1 MCTDIFGANLY
12 NNYLQRRHQDRQ
24 TSAMR
29 DLQGSR
35 SIDNLVGA
43 VNELSGASV
52 CHSVLVETGERSG
65 VSCDGQ
71 TGNCHFVRGL
81 LSVYF
86 LLTMTKA
93 ERTSRVLHSCSSD
106 ILIRSFCLL
115 VNAFI
120 AGVFR
125 PDGGQVTSLEH
136 SPRDFL
142 PVEKS
147 YQEPT
152 LSTSNVLRAVQTIFS
167 KEGLPVG

>member
-65 VSCDGQ
+65 MSCDGQ
-71 TGNCHFVRGL
+71 TGNCHFVSGL
-81 LSVYF
+81 LSVNF

-93 ERTSRVLHSCSSD
+93 GRTLALNNQSD
-106 ILIRSFCLL
+106 IFKRNFCLL
-115 VNAFI
+115 INVFI